1 MKKRLL
7 AGLLS
12 LCLMLSMVP
21 ATALALDDGT
31 ETEPVATDTTSNS
44 ATSQDDTQDS
54 SMENDS
60 TETGTGDEN
69 TEETETTTGDENTAE
84 TETTTD
90 SENTA
95 EAETTTDSETAAEE
109 TMVAEVGDAQYATL
123 EKAIAA
129 AQDDQTVT
137 LLCNAEYANFS
148 ITEAKTIIIE
158 LNGFTLT
165 KTNGVTDKV
174 QNGAN
179 LTIQNGVM
187 VVNQMEAATA
197 TVLDVYEN
205 SSIVLDAVT
214 LTTNG
219 TALGADG
226 QDATLWVRNNST
238 ITAQGYCVATNAGT
252 PDNYGNIKLEDS
264 TINGSDGAHDVGT
277 AICYNIPGL
286 LTIERCKVQ
295 GYLQGVMVHGGTAII
310 KDSTITNMM
319 EDDSLS
325 NYFDSANWGSGNMV
339 NVAALTLGNKYE
351 GAYQY
356 PTNVKLI
363 NTTITSAG
371 SAANAYPAIYAWA
384 NKAEENGVTISYDN
398 CTINGKIVYGD
409 DGRNINAT
417 VENGIAQIDDTQYLT
432 LVDAIA
438 AAESG
443 DTVTL
448 LRDYTGGG
456 IGTYRNPGTDA
467 NGNPQIAVK
476 DFVLDLN
483 GHTYTVDS
491 PAVGSKGYES
501 QAFHLEKGVAVTL
514 KNGTITSTGSL
525 VKMLIQNYCD
535 LTLDNV
541 VLDGT
546 NLPANQYTLSNN
558 CGNVQIKDS
567 TILTPTG
574 GCAFDLYYWPS
585 NGYSEGVSVTVTG
598 NSVIDG
604 RVEYGSDESKND
616 VSTKTILTIK
626 GGCFNGGFRTYGLG
640 NNTANISISGGYFTS
655 DPTAYL
661 ADDYA
666 AVASDKDGY
675 VYQVVKA
682 TNPPA
687 EVVPEDPKVENKL
700 PENASEDDK
709 KLAASVLEELKELVV
724 DEDIVKAAAGTVAS
738 QNTVTVDEGSN
749 ALQSAGIAESSNV
762 TIVVQPYL
770 DVTLTNATS
779 GEQKNFTVDITPMYR
794 TVATTD
800 ADNIVVFGESTGTE
814 AANAVVIGSPTE
826 LAIDK
831 AVEVTIQLP
840 TDFTVAKTLYVHH
853 QKDGVT
859 YVYEGTVANN
869 TLTFTNPHGFSLFT
883 ITSAAP
889 QAEIDGVHYATLQ
902 DAVNAVSNGQTITLL
917 ANGSA
922 TVSREVTFMIIADG
936 NFTADIT
943 AGSGYKLTRDGNTYT
958 ITEKSNSGGGVS
970 HPTWDGSSSSSDRY
984 DIDKPSNVDNGSIKV
999 SPSSRAEAGDTVT
1012 ITVTPDE
1019 GYELDELVVYDADG
1033 DEVDLDDEG
1042 DGAYTFEM
1050 PKSDVEIEVSFAR
1063 ISDADD
1069 ETPVAA
1075 FVDVADS
1082 DWYADAVQYV
1092 FANGLMAGTSDTTF
1106 SPNATTTRAM
1116 IVTILYRLE
1125 GTPAVT
1131 GTTAFTDVAAGQYYA
1146 DAVAW
1151 AAQNGIVSGT
1161 SATTFSPDGVITRE
1175 QMAAILYRYAQYK
1188 GYDVTAKADLSMFTD
1203 ATQVSTYATDAMAW
1217 ANASGLISGTSA
1229 TTLSPAG
1236 SATRAQVA
1244 TILMRFCENIAK

>member
-1 MKKRLL
+1 MRQTLVFFVTGGTFKDYDPYNSKTENPEENFC
-7 AGLLS
+7 ADGYVTTS
-12 LCLMLSMVP
+12 K
-21 ATALALDDGT
+21 TTEDGT
-31 ETEPVATDTTSNS
+31 IYTVETA
-44 ATSQDDTQDS
+44 
-54 SMENDS
+54 
-60 TETGTGDEN
+60 
-69 TEETETTTGDENTAE
+69 TAE
-84 TETTTD
+84 TD
-90 SENTA
+90 
-95 EAETTTDSETAAEE
+95 
-109 TMVAEVGDAQYATL
+109 GKYYATL
-123 EKAIAA
+123 ADAVDAVISSTEKTG
-129 AQDDQTVT
+129 TVT
-137 LLCNAEYANFS
+137 LLKDAAGSGIGLFNSKNA
-148 ITEAKTIIIE
+148 
-158 LNGFTLT
+158 
-165 KTNGVTDKV
+165 TDV
-174 QNGAN
+174 H
-179 LTIQNGVM
+179 LTI
-187 VVNQMEAATA
+187 
-197 TVLDVYEN
+197 
-205 SSIVLDAVT
+205 
-214 LTTNG
+214 
-219 TALGADG
+219 
-226 QDATLWVRNNST
+226 
-238 ITAQGYCVATNAGT
+238 
-252 PDNYGNIKLEDS
+252 
-264 TINGSDGAHDVGT
+264 
-277 AICYNIPGL
+277 
-286 LTIERCKVQ
+286 
-295 GYLQGVMVHGGTAII
+295 
-310 KDSTITNMM
+310 
-319 EDDSLS
+319 
-325 NYFDSANWGSGNMV
+325 
-339 NVAALTLGNKYE
+339 
-351 GAYQY
+351 
-356 PTNVKLI
+356 
-363 NTTITSAG
+363 
-371 SAANAYPAIYAWA
+371 
-384 NKAEENGVTISYDN
+384 
-398 CTINGKIVYGD
+398 
-409 DGRNINAT
+409 
-417 VENGIAQIDDTQYLT
+417 
-432 LVDAIA
+432 
-438 AAESG
+438 
-443 DTVTL
+443 
-448 LRDYTGGG
+448 
-456 IGTYRNPGTDA
+456 
-467 NGNPQIAVK
+467 
-476 DFVLDLN
+476 DFG
-483 GHTYTVDS
+483 GHTYTCDD
-491 PAVGSKGYES
+491 PAVGSTGTET
-501 QAFHLEKGVAVTL
+501 QGFHLEKGNTVTL
-514 KNGTITSTGSL
+514 KNGTIQVADDSQNTI
-525 VKMLIQNYCD
+525 MLIQNYCD
-535 LTLDNV
+535 LTLEDLNLYGSAVTQYAISSNYGDMTLKNV
-541 VLDGT
+541 NIDGT
-546 NLPANQYTLSNN
+546 HAGFIAIDLMHWLNTVYADQAPTM
-558 CGNVQIKDS
+558 QIDNDS
-567 TILTPTG
+567 ENTIAGRIDVYCYGTGADACSQKPT
-574 GCAFDLYYWPS
+574 
-585 NGYSEGVSVTVTG
+585 
-598 NSVIDG
+598 
-604 RVEYGSDESKND
+604 
-616 VSTKTILTIK
+616 LTIF
-626 GGCFNGGFRTYGLG
+626 GGHYTV
-640 NNTANISISGGYFTS
+640 
-655 DPTAYL
+655 DPSEYL
-661 ADDYA
+661 ADGYA
-666 AVASDKDGY
+666 AVTSDKDGY
-675 VYQVVKA
+675 IYEVVEA
-682 TNPPA
+682 STPA
-687 EVVPEDPKVENKL
+687 EVVPEAPKVENNL
-700 PENASEDDK
+700 PEDASEADRA
-709 KLAASVLEELKELVV
+709 LAESISTNLDRLTVEK
-724 DEDIVKAAAGTVAS
+724 DIVKAAAGTVAS
-738 QNTVTVDEGSN
+738 QNTVTAEEGAA
-749 ALQSAGIAESSNV
+749 ALRDAGIQVNDSTSV
-762 TIVVQPYL
+762 TIVVQSYL

-831 AVEVTIQLP
+831 AVEVTIPLP
-840 TDFTVAKTLYVHH
+840 TDFTVASILYVHH

-889 QAEIDGVHYATLQ
+889 QAKIGDVHYATLQ

-922 TVSREVTFMIIADG
+922 TVSREVTFTIADG

-958 ITEKSNSGGGVS
+958 ITEKSNSGGVS

-1188 GYDVTAKADLSMFTD
+1188 GYDVTAKADLSVFTD
-1203 ATQVSTYATDAMAW
+1203 AAQVSTYATDAMAW

>member
-21 ATALALDDGT
+21 ATALALDDST

-69 TEETETTTGDENTAE
+69 TAE
-84 TETTTD
+84 T
-90 SENTA
+90 
-95 EAETTTDSETAAEE
+95 ETTTDSETAAEE

-129 AQDDQTVT
+129 AQD
-137 LLCNAEYANFS
+137 
-148 ITEAKTIIIE
+148 
-158 LNGFTLT
+158 
-165 KTNGVTDKV
+165 
-174 QNGAN
+174 
-179 LTIQNGVM
+179 
-187 VVNQMEAATA
+187 
-197 TVLDVYEN
+197 
-205 SSIVLDAVT
+205 
-214 LTTNG
+214 
-219 TALGADG
+219 
-226 QDATLWVRNNST
+226 
-238 ITAQGYCVATNAGT
+238 
-252 PDNYGNIKLEDS
+252 
-264 TINGSDGAHDVGT
+264 
-277 AICYNIPGL
+277 
-286 LTIERCKVQ
+286 
-295 GYLQGVMVHGGTAII
+295 
-310 KDSTITNMM
+310 
-319 EDDSLS
+319 
-325 NYFDSANWGSGNMV
+325 
-339 NVAALTLGNKYE
+339 
-351 GAYQY
+351 
-356 PTNVKLI
+356 
-363 NTTITSAG
+363 
-371 SAANAYPAIYAWA
+371 
-384 NKAEENGVTISYDN
+384 
-398 CTINGKIVYGD
+398 
-409 DGRNINAT
+409 
-417 VENGIAQIDDTQYLT
+417 
-432 LVDAIA
+432 
-438 AAESG
+438 G

-448 LRDYTGGG
+448 LEDVFLTPTDLDTEDLNPLIRIGSNITLDLNKKTIKWDESIYKTSFKCTPVFFSIENAEVTITGDGTIDSELGYNNSYGINIVKDGKLVVENGTFTGATTAVQVTTGELTILDGFFKQAKTIASAAPQYAKYVVNAIDKNWEEGTARIYIKGGRFCFDPANKPENTESTYVAEGYVTTSEENDGSTFYTVEAATAKTDSKYYATLAEAVQAVVSSESKTGTVTLLKDAVGGG
-456 IGTYRNPGTDA
+456 IGLFNAKDA
-467 NGNPQIAVK
+467 VNVNLTI
-476 DFVLDLN
+476 DF
-483 GHTYTVDS
+483 GGFTYTCDD
-491 PAVGSKGYES
+491 PAVGSVGTES
-501 QAFHLEKGVAVTL
+501 QGFHLEKGYTVTL
-514 KNGTITSTGSL
+514 KNGTIKVSPDSQNTS
-525 VKMLIQNYCD
+525 MLIQNYCN
-535 LTLDNV
+535 LTLENLDLYGSNITKYIISSNYGATVLKNV
-541 VLDGT
+541 NIDGT
-546 NLPANQYTLSNN
+546 NNN
-558 CGNVQIKDS
+558 IVAIDLMHWLNDSYKDQA
-567 TILTPTG
+567 PTMK
-574 GCAFDLYYWPS
+574 
-585 NGYSEGVSVTVTG
+585 
-598 NSVIDG
+598 I
-604 RVEYGSDESKND
+604 RND
-616 VSTKTILTIK
+616 ADNTIK
-626 GGCFNGGFRTYGLG
+626 GSIDVYCYGTGAAECQNKPKL
-640 NNTANISISGGYFTS
+640 TISGGHYTV
-655 DPTAYL
+655 DPSAYL
-661 ADDYA
+661 ETGYA
-666 AVASDKDGY
+666 AAASNKDGY

-682 TNPPA
+682 SGAPA
-687 EVVPEDPKVENKL
+687 EVVPEAPKVENKL
-700 PENASEDDK
+700 PDNASADDK
-709 KLAASVLEELKELVV
+709 ELAASVSEKLNNLVV

-738 QNTVTVDEGSN
+738 QNEISTEQGK
-749 ALQSAGIAESSNV
+749 AELDKANIITDDSNV

-779 GEQKNFTVDITPMYR
+779 GEQKSFTADITPMYR
-794 TVATTD
+794 TVATTNV
-800 ADNIVVFGESTGTE
+800 DNIVVKGEATGSETV
-814 AANAVVIGSPTE
+814 NAVVIGESKE
-826 LAIDK
+826 LSINK
-831 AVEVTIQLP
+831 TVEVTIPLP
-840 TDFTVAKTLYVHH
+840 TDFVASGRDKLYIHH
-853 QKDGVT
+853 QKNGIT
-859 YVYEGTVANN
+859 YVYEGAVTGKA
-869 TLTFTNPHGFSLFT
+869 LTFTNPHGFSLFT

-889 QAEIDGVHYATLQ
+889 QAKIGEVNYATLQ
-902 DAVNAVSNGQTITLL
+902 DAVNVVQNGGTIELL
-917 ANGSA
+917 AAGSA

-1146 DAVAW
+1146 DAVVW

-1175 QMAAILYRYAQYK
+1175 QMAAILYRYAQHK

-1203 ATQVSTYATDAMAW
+1203 AAQVSTYATDAMAW